1 MIDGDADVVEG
12 ATNRGSGR
20 PGDQGGK
27 KGYLNGREGFF
38 FWRRRKGEKSK
49 EEGREGK
56 KGEIRRRRKVG
67 GKYSPYYR
75 GPLLEKD
82 FA

>member
-1 MIDGDADVVEG
+1 MKAPQTE
-12 ATNRGSGR
+12 A
-20 PGDQGGK
+20 PGGQGTRGK
-27 KGYLNGREGFF
+27 KGVFKWERRVL

-56 KGEIRRRRKVG
+56 KGKIRRRRKVG